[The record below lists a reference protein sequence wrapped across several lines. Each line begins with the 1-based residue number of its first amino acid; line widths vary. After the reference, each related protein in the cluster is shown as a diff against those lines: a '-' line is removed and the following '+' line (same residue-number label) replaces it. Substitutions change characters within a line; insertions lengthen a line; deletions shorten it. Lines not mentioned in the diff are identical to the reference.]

1 MSGPE
6 HYRHGEVLLQ
16 YLKMDL
22 IAACMAVT
30 TLFSLPTPAPVL
42 AGAANV
48 PPPTQTQA
56 QPVFQPVAPKPLPV
70 KKLTVATRIHSTMAP
85 VLTKALSP
93 LRLAG
98 TGMASW
104 YGSMWNG
111 KKTASGETFDETLLT
126 ACHRTLPFGTKV
138 KVTELRTG
146 KSVIVKIN
154 DRGTMTPSRIID
166 LSSGAAKQLGI
177 LNAGVAKVKLEI
189 LDKVENP
196 ATVQKMPL

>member
-1 MSGPE
+1 
-6 HYRHGEVLLQ
+6 
-16 YLKMDL
+16 MDL

-30 TLFSLPTPAPVL
+30 TLFSLPTPVPATAPIATV
-42 AGAANV
+42 APMVN
-48 PPPTQTQA
+48 PPA
-56 QPVFQPVAPKPLPV
+56 LVPVAGNSVAKKLPV
-70 KKLTVATRIHSTMAP
+70 AARIHASVAP
-85 VLTKALSP
+85 VLTKALHP

-111 KKTASGETFDETLLT
+111 KKTASGETFNETLLT
-126 ACHRTLPFGTKV
+126 ACHRTLPFGTRV
-138 KVTELRTG
+138 KVTAVNTG

-177 LNAGVAKVKLEI
+177 INAGVAKVKLEV

-196 ATVQKMPL
+196 ATTHQMPL

>member
-1 MSGPE
+1 
-6 HYRHGEVLLQ
+6 LLQ

-42 AGAANV
+42 ADVANV
-48 PPPTQTQA
+48 PPPTQTQV
-56 QPVFQPVAPKPLPV
+56 QPVFQPVAPKSTPV
-70 KKLTVATRIHSTMAP
+70 KKLTVATRIHSTVAP
-85 VLTKALSP
+85 VFNKALQP

-111 KKTASGETFDETLLT
+111 KKTASGETFDENLLT

-138 KVTELRTG
+138 KVTNLRSG

-166 LSSGAAKQLGI
+166 LSSSAARQLGMI
-177 LNAGVAKVKLEI
+177 NAGVAKVKLEI

-196 ATVQKMPL
+196 TSAHQMPL